1 MANLILKSNIPSK
14 LLRNHHTIQPH
25 LTHNPTTRSFHNAS
39 KPNTSI
45 FKITPEIRSAITTGV
60 PVVALESQIYT
71 HGHGY
76 PPDFAVHLESIVRKH
91 GAVPATIAV
100 LDGIARVG
108 MSEEELLRV
117 ADSVGREGT
126 VKVSRRDLGF
136 VCRLVGLNFVNFV
149 ERKVLIMKATGD

>member
-1 MANLILKSNIPSK
+1 M
-14 LLRNHHTIQPH
+14 
-25 LTHNPTTRSFHNAS
+25 
-39 KPNTSI
+39 
-45 FKITPEIRSAITTGV
+45 
-60 PVVALESQIYT
+60 
-71 HGHGY
+71 
-76 PPDFAVHLESIVRKH
+76 RKH